1 MKRVD
6 FNELIEKAFSM
17 GYERAQ
23 KEFGAVKRE
32 NKKKKREWE
41 IKSGNLNKWSAERI
55 AERKFN
61 PNPKSK
67 YNFYSPTAQE
77 IDSIDDKDIR
87 VRNGRGRRSIEGFSN
102 SYQDKDI
109 NKVIS
114 EKARRL
120 EEKGG
125 RQKLKEYMDEG
136 KRGLKRYKEG
146 GLESIIGDFEGKVDY
161 GKSGYFRRNKETKA
175 LKKKAA
181 LIGAGILGTGI
192 AAYAGKKA
200 YNKYKA
206 KKQKEQE
213 EKENKNK

>member
-1 MKRVD
+1 MKKFE

-17 GYERAQ
+17 GYEYAQ

-41 IKSGNLNKWSAERI
+41 IKSGNLSKSDAREV

-67 YNFYSPTAQE
+67 KFYLPTSQE
-77 IDSIDDKDIR
+77 IESINDEDIR
-87 VRNGRGRRSIEGFSN
+87 IRNGRGKRIRRGN
-102 SYQDKDI
+102 DNYYKDKDI
-109 NKVIS
+109 NNVIS
-114 EKARRL
+114 NKARIL
-120 EEKGG
+120 ENEG
-125 RQKLKEYMDEG
+125 RQRLKEYMDDG
-136 KRGLKRYKEG
+136 KEDLKRYKKG
-146 GLESIIGDFEGKVDY
+146 GFESIIGDLEDKVTY
-161 GKSGYFRRNKETKA
+161 GKSSYFRRNKETKA

-181 LIGAGILGTGI
+181 LIGAGILGTGV

-213 EKENKNK
+213 EQNKKAED